1 MSAQTHAT
9 PEPAVVEDQ
18 LKAARRS
25 ISDDKGIRWLDPPTR
40 RGEVPQRSASGFL
53 GPSRHHRGPPSP
65 PSGVMSRE

>member
-40 RGEVPQRSASGFL
+40 RGEVPPEIRRRLL
-53 GPSRHHRGPPSP
+53 GAVEAPSWAAFAAEWGDES
-65 PSGVMSRE
+65 